1 MRCLP
6 AFILLLLVVSSA
18 PGVDVRSK
26 TKNIVT
32 LASLRDF
39 AKKTLK
45 RISPLAVCC
54 PRRFPCC
61 DIREKETK

>member
-45 RISPLAVCC
+45 RLSTQPECC
-54 PRRFPCC
+54 PRNFICC
-61 DIREKETK
+61 EVG